1 MGVGHKWTISLQE
14 VQGQGDRSRVKSP
27 PGYDTDPKDTE
38 PLQSSTPVKRGA
50 NTNTVQNQA
59 LLSRKQQALYRQAQ
73 APMSQVGMMCFMMWM
88 WGNQIQIFTIIIV
101 FSSIY
106 SAFSSILNSGAMFPT
121 SESAPGLDTVG
132 PRLLYSLIYG
142 GQVIFGMYKLNGMG
156 LLPTAPA
163 DLISSVPPVPQQQ
176 FAVGGVVV

>member
-1 MGVGHKWTISLQE
+1 MGVPHKWTITLSDSQP
-14 VQGQGDRSRVKSP
+14 DRSRVKSP
-27 PGYDTDPKDTE
+27 PGYDADPKDTE
-38 PLQSSTPVKRGA
+38 PFQSSSKKGG
-50 NTNTVQNQA
+50 NTTVAQNSA
-59 LLSRKQQALYRQAQ
+59 ILNKKQQALYKQAQ
-73 APMSQVGMMCFMMWM
+73 APMGQVGMMCFMMWM

-106 SAFSSILNSGAMFPT
+106 SAFSQILNSAAMFP
-121 SESAPGLDTVG
+121 SSDSAPGLDVIG

-142 GQVIFGMYKLNGMG
+142 GQVIFGLYKLNGMG

-176 FAVGGVVV
+176 FAVGGVVG